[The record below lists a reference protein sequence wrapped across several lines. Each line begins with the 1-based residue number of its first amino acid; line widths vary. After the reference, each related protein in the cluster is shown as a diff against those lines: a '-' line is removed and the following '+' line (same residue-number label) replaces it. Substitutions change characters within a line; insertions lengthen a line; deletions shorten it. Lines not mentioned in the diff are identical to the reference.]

1 MQRLLKR
8 EKKEQRGLLG
18 FGLGVLGGGGGNR
31 KPGHLMIHFVQ
42 GLVYTVNH
50 LRKRE
55 MRTKPGKSSLEFT
68 SHAFLLIPFSQ
79 FV

>member
-18 FGLGVLGGGGGNR
+18 FGLGVLGGGGNR